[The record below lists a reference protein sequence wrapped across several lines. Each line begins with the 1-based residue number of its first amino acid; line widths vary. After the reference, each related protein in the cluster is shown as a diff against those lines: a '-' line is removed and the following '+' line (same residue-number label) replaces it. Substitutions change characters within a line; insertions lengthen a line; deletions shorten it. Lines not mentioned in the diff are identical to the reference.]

1 MKKIAFIGAGNMGGA
16 LVMGICKTID
26 PQQVVIFDLDT
37 AKTAALSEK
46 TGCAVAETAFKAC
59 ENAEYVV
66 LAVKPQQ
73 LRNVQ
78 ALLVPAMRAAREKGI
93 QQKILSIAAGITLK
107 DLAEIPQANDF
118 DLPVFRM
125 LPNTPSEIG
134 EGLNIYAENSLA
146 TDEMCA
152 ELEYLFTNCGLTE
165 RVTEQI
171 LDVASAVSGC
181 TPAFAYMFIDALADG
196 AVRCGLPR
204 DKAIRYAA
212 QAVKGAAAM
221 VLETGRHPDVL
232 KDAVC
237 SPGGSTIVGV
247 ATLEN
252 AAFRAAAANAVFYAN
267 EKNLDLGKK

>member
-16 LVMGICKTID
+16 LVMGICKAID
-26 PQQVVIFDLDT
+26 PQQVVIFDLNTERT
-37 AKTAALSEK
+37 AFLAEK
-46 TGCAVAETAFKAC
+46 TGCTVAQTAHAAC
-59 ENAEYVV
+59 ADSEYIV

-78 ALLVPAMRAAREKGI
+78 ALLIPAMKEAKEKGI
-93 QQKILSIAAGITLK
+93 NQKILSIAAGITLES
-107 DLAEIPQANDF
+107 LSEIPLQYGF
-118 DLPVFRM
+118 ELPVFRM

-134 EGLNIYAENSLA
+134 EGLNIYAENVLA

-152 ELEYLFTNCGLTE
+152 ELENMFAHCGLTE

-171 LDVASAVSGC
+171 IDVASAVSGC

-196 AVRCGLPR
+196 AVRCGVPR
-204 DKAIRYAA
+204 DKAIKYAA

-221 VLETGRHPDVL
+221 VLETGRHPDAL

-247 ATLEN
+247 ATLED
-252 AAFRAAAANAVFYAN
+252 AAFRRAAANAVFYAN
-267 EKNLDLGKK
+267 EKNIELGKK

>member
-16 LVMGICKTID
+16 LVMGICKTLD
-26 PQQVVIFDLDT
+26 PQQVVIFDLNAERT
-37 AKTAALSEK
+37 EFLRNK
-46 TGCAVAETAFKAC
+46 TGCTVAQSANEAC
-59 ENAEYVV
+59 ENAEYIVF
-66 LAVKPQQ
+66 AVKPQQ
-73 LRNVQ
+73 LRDVQ
-78 ALLVPAMRAAREKGI
+78 TQLIPAMKTAKESGI
-93 QQKILSIAAGITLK
+93 RQKILSIAAGITLES
-107 DLAEIPQANDF
+107 LAEIPRENGL

-134 EGLNIYAENSLA
+134 EGLNIYAENSLV

-152 ELEYLFTNCGLTE
+152 ELEEMFSQCGLIE
-165 RVTEQI
+165 RVSEHI

-196 AVRCGLPR
+196 AVRCGVPR
-204 DKAIRYAA
+204 DKAIKYAA

-221 VLETGRHPDVL
+221 VLETGRHPDAL

-247 ATLEN
+247 ATLED
-252 AAFRAAAANAVFYAN
+252 AAFRSAAANAVFYAN
-267 EKNLDLGKK
+267 EKNLDLGK